1 MGKSSW
7 AVVELEWRV
16 AATPRLGEQNGNTAA
31 RPCTY
36 PL

>member
-16 AATPRLGEQNGNTAA
+16 AATPRLREQNGNTTA
-31 RPCTY
+31 
-36 PL
+36 